1 MFNEI
6 GINAQKASKVIARLS
21 TEEKNTVLHDMSQ
34 ELINNKDSI
43 LSSNKLDLENSKELN
58 LSPALIDRLTLNEE
72 RILGMSNGLQKII
85 PLPDPVGEV
94 TKEWTSD
101 DGLSISKVRS
111 PFGVIGVIYEA
122 RPNVTSDVS
131 GLCLKSGNAVIL
143 RGSSYCLDSN
153 KAILQTLQN
162 ALKKNNLDENIVQLI
177 DSKDREDTLKFMQMT
192 DYIDLIVPRGGRS
205 LINALVENAKVPF
218 ILDGDGN
225 VHLYVHS
232 DAKRSDILN
241 IVLNSK
247 VQRPGVCNALETLII
262 HNDIYKEMGDE
273 IIQSLLDEDVELFL
287 DKKIVNNHENIEEAT
302 DLHYETEFHDLK
314 LAIKIVDD
322 LNEAINH
329 INLFSSGH
337 TESILTESDEAA
349 ELFTSSIDSSV
360 LFVNAST
367 RFTDGEMFGFG
378 AEIGIST
385 QKLHVRG
392 PMGLEALTS
401 EKYVVKGNGT
411 IRKWI
416 NQKLILKNLKN
427 TIILQRKIL

>member
-1 MFNEI
+1 MFYEI
-6 GINAQKASKVIARLS
+6 GINAQKASKVIASLS
-21 TEEKNTVLHDMSQ
+21 TDEKNTVLYDMSQ
-34 ELINNKDSI
+34 GLLDNTDSI
-43 LSSNKLDLENSKELN
+43 LSSNKLDLENSQELE
-58 LSPALIDRLTLNEE
+58 LSTALIDRLTLNED
-72 RILGMSNGLQKII
+72 RIIGMSNGLQKII

-94 TKEWTSD
+94 TKEWESE
-101 DGLSISKVRS
+101 DGLMISKVRN

-131 GLCLKSGNAVIL
+131 GLCLKSGNSVIL

-153 KAILQTLQN
+153 KAILQVLQN
-162 ALKKNNLDENIVQLI
+162 ALEKNNLDKNIVQLI
-177 DSKDREDTLKFMQMT
+177 DSRDREDTLKFMQMT
-192 DYIDLIVPRGGRS
+192 DYIDLIVPRGGKS

-232 DAKRSDILN
+232 DAKRSDIID

-262 HNDIYKEMGDE
+262 HNEIYEEMGDE
-273 IIQSLLDEDVELFL
+273 IIKSLLDADVELFL
-287 DKKIVNNHENIEEAT
+287 DKKIASRYENIEEAT

-322 LNEAINH
+322 INEAINH

-337 TESILTESDEAA
+337 TESILTESDDSA

-360 LFVNAST
+360 LSVNATT

-411 IRKWI
+411 IRK
-416 NQKLILKNLKN
+416 
-427 TIILQRKIL
+427 

>member
-6 GINAQKASKVIARLS
+6 GINAQKASKVIASLS
-21 TEEKNTVLHDMSQ
+21 TDEKNTVLYDMSQ
-34 ELINNKDSI
+34 ELLDNTDSI
-43 LSSNKLDLENSKELN
+43 LSSNKLDLENSQELE
-58 LSPALIDRLTLNEE
+58 LSTALIDRLTLNED
-72 RILGMSNGLQKII
+72 RIIGMSNGLQKII
-85 PLPDPVGEV
+85 PLSDPVGEV
-94 TKEWTSD
+94 TKEWESE
-101 DGLSISKVRS
+101 DGLMISKVRN

-131 GLCLKSGNAVIL
+131 GLCLKSGNSVIL

-153 KAILQTLQN
+153 KAILQVLQN
-162 ALKKNNLDENIVQLI
+162 ALEKNNLDKNIVQLI

-192 DYIDLIVPRGGRS
+192 DYIDLIVPRGGKS

-232 DAKRSDILN
+232 DAKRSDIID

-262 HNDIYKEMGDE
+262 HNEIYEEMGDE
-273 IIQSLLDEDVELFL
+273 IIKSLLDADVELFL
-287 DKKIVNNHENIEEAT
+287 DKKIASRYENIEEAT

-322 LNEAINH
+322 INEAINH

-337 TESILTESDEAA
+337 TESILTESDDSA

-411 IRKWI
+411 IRK
-416 NQKLILKNLKN
+416 
-427 TIILQRKIL
+427 

>member
-6 GINAQKASKVIARLS
+6 GINAQRASKVIARLS
-21 TEEKNTVLHDMSQ
+21 TDEKNTVLYDMSQ
-34 ELINNKDSI
+34 ELLDNTDSI
-43 LSSNKLDLENSKELN
+43 LSSNKLDLENSQELE
-58 LSPALIDRLTLNEE
+58 LSTALIDRLTLNED
-72 RILGMSNGLQKII
+72 RIIGMSNGLQKII

-94 TKEWTSD
+94 TKEWESE
-101 DGLSISKVRS
+101 DGLMINKVRN

-131 GLCLKSGNAVIL
+131 GLCLKSGNSVIL

-153 KAILQTLQN
+153 KAILQVLQN
-162 ALKKNNLDENIVQLI
+162 ALEKNNLDKNIVQLI
-177 DSKDREDTLKFMQMT
+177 DSRDREDTLKFMQMT
-192 DYIDLIVPRGGRS
+192 DYIDLIVPRGGKS

-232 DAKRSDILN
+232 DAKRSDIID

-262 HNDIYKEMGDE
+262 HNEIYEEMGNE
-273 IIQSLLDEDVELFL
+273 IIKSLLDADVELFL
-287 DKKIVNNHENIEEAT
+287 DKKIASSYENIEEAT

-322 LNEAINH
+322 INEAINH

-337 TESILTESDEAA
+337 TESILTESDDSA

-411 IRKWI
+411 IRK
-416 NQKLILKNLKN
+416 
-427 TIILQRKIL
+427 

>member
-21 TEEKNTVLHDMSQ
+21 TEEKNTVLYDMSQ
-34 ELINNKDSI
+34 ELIKNKDSI
-43 LSSNKLDLENSKELN
+43 LSSNKIDLENSKDLD
-58 LSPALIDRLTLNEE
+58 LSTALIDRLTLNED

-85 PLPDPVGEV
+85 PLSDPVGEI
-94 TKEWTSD
+94 TKEWTSE
-101 DGLSISKVRS
+101 DGLLITKVRN

-162 ALKKNNLDENIVQLI
+162 ALEKNNLDKNIVQLI

-225 VHLYVHS
+225 VHLYIHS
-232 DAKRSDILN
+232 DAKRSDIVN
-241 IVLNSK
+241 IILNSK

-262 HNDIYKEMGDE
+262 HDDIYKEMGDE
-273 IIQSLLDEDVELFL
+273 IIQALLEENVELFL
-287 DKKIVNNHENIEEAT
+287 DKKIVSNHGNIEEAT

-314 LAIKIVDD
+314 LAIKVVED

-360 LFVNAST
+360 LFINAST

-401 EKYVVKGNGT
+401 EKYVVKGSGT
-411 IRKWI
+411 IRK
-416 NQKLILKNLKN
+416 
-427 TIILQRKIL
+427 

>member
-1 MFNEI
+1 
-6 GINAQKASKVIARLS
+6 
-21 TEEKNTVLHDMSQ
+21 
-34 ELINNKDSI
+34 
-43 LSSNKLDLENSKELN
+43 
-58 LSPALIDRLTLNEE
+58 
-72 RILGMSNGLQKII
+72 
-85 PLPDPVGEV
+85 VGEI
-94 TKEWTSD
+94 TKEWTSE
-101 DGLSISKVRS
+101 DGLLITKVRN

-162 ALKKNNLDENIVQLI
+162 ALEKNNLDKNIVQLI

-192 DYIDLIVPRGGRS
+192 DFIDLIVPRGGRS

-225 VHLYVHS
+225 VHLYIHS
-232 DAKRSDILN
+232 DAKRSDIVN
-241 IVLNSK
+241 IILNSK

-262 HNDIYKEMGDE
+262 HDDIYKEMGDE
-273 IIQSLLDEDVELFL
+273 IIQALLDENVELFL
-287 DKKIVNNHENIEEAT
+287 DKKIVSNHGNIEEAT

-411 IRKWI
+411 IRK
-416 NQKLILKNLKN
+416 
-427 TIILQRKIL
+427 